1 MKKLKKIFAA
11 AHQNADKRIFTR
23 ETDIFYIIY
32 TSGTTGKP
40 KGVQISHDNLLDFV
54 RWMNSSFDLKPNECC
69 LLQPP
74 FSFDL
79 SVMALYPSLV
89 AGRKMVV
96 LPQTVTDDFKKLF
109 RILPR
114 LTLNEWISTPS
125 FMQLCLL
132 DKNFSQELIPELQ
145 QVIFCGEE
153 LNAVLVKQV
162 QARFPNAHIFNTYGP
177 TETTVAKTSIE
188 ITPAVIQDYPRLP
201 IGKAAT
207 NTKILALDQGSR
219 TPVVGKK
226 GEIVIVGP
234 GVSVGYLNDP
244 AKTKTSFLKI
254 DGKLAYQTGDLGQV
268 DEQGIV
274 TYYGRLDFQIKLHGY
289 RIELEDVD
297 QHLCSLQEVKQAV
310 AVPKYSPSGQVT
322 QIVAYVV
329 LKNGLPEDEFKN
341 QKKYCFKTFFN
352 TNDYEIYDSWAFC
365 LLYFFTIVL
374 QW

>member
-1 MKKLKKIFAA
+1 
-11 AHQNADKRIFTR
+11 
-23 ETDIFYIIY
+23 
-32 TSGTTGKP
+32 
-40 KGVQISHDNLLDFV
+40 
-54 RWMNSSFDLKPNECC
+54 
-69 LLQPP
+69 
-74 FSFDL
+74 
-79 SVMALYPSLV
+79 
-89 AGRKMVV
+89 MVV

-109 RILPR
+109 KILPR

-125 FMQLCLL
+125 FMELCLL
-132 DKNFSQELIPELQ
+132 DKSFSQELISELQ

-153 LNAVLVKQV
+153 LSAVLVKQV

-188 ITPAVIQDYPRLP
+188 ITPAVIQDCPRLP
-201 IGKAAT
+201 IGKAAA
-207 NTKILALDQGSR
+207 NTKILALDQKLR

-254 DGKLAYQTGDLGQV
+254 DGKPAYQTGDLGQV

-289 RIELEDVD
+289 RIELEDID
-297 QHLCSLQEVKQAV
+297 QHLRSLQEVKQAV
-310 AVPKYSPSGQVT
+310 AVPRYSLSGQVT

-329 LKNGLPEDEFKN
+329 LKNGLPEDEFKKSIALKHSLI
-341 QKKYCFKTFFN
+341 QTTMKYMIPGRFVYCTSLPLSANGKV
-352 TNDYEIYDSWAFC
+352 DRKSLMKEVAVDA
-365 LLYFFTIVL
+365 
-374 QW
+374 